1 VTTASFVN
9 NLPTYP
15 ERYTQEWRVSGDMDE
30 RSLLMIPG
38 PTNVAPSV
46 LSTLARPTL
55 SHVSSTF
62 ADILKQTL
70 ADLGKIFKT
79 KSGLILPLAGTGT
92 LGSEV
97 ALANVIEPND
107 KVLAVSNGYFA
118 DRLGEVAATLGAKV
132 DRVPVAWGSVADPN
146 EVEKKLS
153 TDNYKAL
160 LVVHVDTST
169 GAANPIEKLGRVA
182 RSRDILFIVDAVCS
196 LGGMDVES
204 DAWGIDVCFTGSQK
218 ALGVPPGLAIVSF
231 GPNALKAR
239 EERKAPIGTYYGD
252 LKRWAPVM
260 EDPTKYFATH
270 PVNMIYALHHSCN
283 MILSEGLDARF
294 ARHTRMAEAFR
305 AAMMSIGLQLLCK
318 ENECA
323 STLTVTR
330 YPNGVID
337 SEFRKTMAEKYGIVV
352 AGGLGPLSQKVFR
365 VGHMGNINRNDLLAT
380 IAAVEGSLME
390 QRFEFTSSGVAA
402 ANRTLAA
409 VR

>member
-1 VTTASFVN
+1 
-9 NLPTYP
+9 
-15 ERYTQEWRVSGDMDE
+15 MDE

-46 LSTLARPTL
+46 LLTLAKPTL
-55 SHVSSTF
+55 SHVSGTF

-70 ADLGKIFKT
+70 VDLRQIFKT

-118 DRLGEVAATLGAKV
+118 DRLVEVAATLGAKV
-132 DRVPVAWGSVADPN
+132 DTVPIPWGNVADPN

-169 GAANPIEKLGRVA
+169 GAANPIEKLGRLS
-182 RSRDILFIVDAVCS
+182 RSRDTLFIVDAVCS

-204 DAWGIDVCFTGSQK
+204 EAWGIDVCFTGSQK
-218 ALGVPPGLAIVSF
+218 ALGVPPGLAIVFF
-231 GPNALKAR
+231 GPKALKAR
-239 EERKAPIGTYYGD
+239 DERKARIGTYYSD

-270 PVNMIYALHHSCN
+270 PVNMIYALHYSCN

-294 ARHTRMAEAFR
+294 TRHSKMAEAFR
-305 AAMMSIGLQLLCK
+305 AAMTRIGLQLLCNEK
-318 ENECA
+318 ESA
-323 STLTVTR
+323 STLTVPR

-337 SEFRKTMAEKYGIVV
+337 SEFRKTIAEKFGIVV
-352 AGGLGPLSQKVFR
+352 AGGLGPLTQKVFR

-380 IAAVEGSLME
+380 IAAIEGSLTE
-390 QRFEFTSSGVAA
+390 QSFQLASSGVTA

-409 VR
+409 IR